1 MREFVPWLRNRSVS
15 ETITSD
21 VLVMNRS
28 VSPRGRDERPVLGSE
43 WVQLVHCRRC
53 SSSSSSSRVAHT
65 YLHFTPHQRITRTT
79 CRLLA
84 LMIVIYR
91 RSEGKLKVKSR
102 QEEALMVNSWKWRC
116 DQVNSS
122 YLSRDAENV
131 QEQDAQAP
139 ASTSFT
145 VSFRNGLT
153 YRKVAVRNLAVPM
166 GLV

>member
-1 MREFVPWLRNRSVS
+1 
-15 ETITSD
+15 
-21 VLVMNRS
+21 
-28 VSPRGRDERPVLGSE
+28 
-43 WVQLVHCRRC
+43 
-53 SSSSSSSRVAHT
+53 
-65 YLHFTPHQRITRTT
+65 
-79 CRLLA
+79 
-84 LMIVIYR
+84 MIVIYR